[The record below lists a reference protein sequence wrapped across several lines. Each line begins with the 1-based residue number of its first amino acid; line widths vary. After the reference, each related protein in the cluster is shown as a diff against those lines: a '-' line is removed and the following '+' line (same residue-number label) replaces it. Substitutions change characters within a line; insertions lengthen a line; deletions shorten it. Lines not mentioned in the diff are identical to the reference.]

1 MINGFNF
8 GDPTLGKFRHETE
21 VFILLILDTD
31 FLADI
36 RSVSPHRSFYKCPS
50 PPFNSPPFM
59 SSLAAYSQLCFT
71 NSMQPNTENTTV
83 SIVLQHTTWFTG
95 KGYLLASA
103 LNSTAQ
109 LRTSFKSQ
117 LTFYLHY
124 FLLSTLPKE
133 ILDLTTS

>member
-1 MINGFNF
+1 M
-8 GDPTLGKFRHETE
+8 
-21 VFILLILDTD
+21 
-31 FLADI
+31 
-36 RSVSPHRSFYKCPS
+36 
-50 PPFNSPPFM
+50 
-59 SSLAAYSQLCFT
+59 
-71 NSMQPNTENTTV
+71 
-83 SIVLQHTTWFTG
+83 WFTG

>member
-1 MINGFNF
+1 M
-8 GDPTLGKFRHETE
+8 
-21 VFILLILDTD
+21 
-31 FLADI
+31 
-36 RSVSPHRSFYKCPS
+36 
-50 PPFNSPPFM
+50 
-59 SSLAAYSQLCFT
+59 
-71 NSMQPNTENTTV
+71 
-83 SIVLQHTTWFTG
+83 SIVLQHTMWFTG

-124 FLLSTLPKE
+124 FLLSALPKE